1 LPRIFPILSLL
12 FAASALAESTTAPF
26 EEPRGEL
33 TLRQAMAAALLN
45 SPQLALYPWDL
56 RIAEARL
63 TQAGLRPNPEFSVE
77 VENIGLGGDGETT
90 ATTRTLGLGPDGI
103 FGDYEHE
110 TEGGSDSFSEAE
122 VTLSLSHTLELGG
135 KRAARMAAAERER
148 DVASWDY
155 EVARAEVAGEVLVR
169 FTEVLAIQARL
180 GQQKSLV
187 DLSEQFAANV
197 RGMVEAGSVS
207 PLEARRAEA
216 EVERARVQHQDLVRA
231 ADLARGHLA
240 ELWGSSQAQFTEA
253 SGDVIATEPLPALQ
267 SLLDER
273 EAHPMLKRWGAELAR
288 RDALLLVERKQRVPD
303 LTVRVGYRGTSG
315 DAPSARGLSAGN
327 DGIAGSRTSLD
338 GDGWE
343 NSVVLEASIPL
354 PLFHRNQG
362 AIAEAELMVGRLSDE
377 QRAWEKSL
385 ESALAA
391 RHRSASAA
399 LEKIDGLKAHV
410 LPELEATLALTREG
424 YELGKFDFLRVLDA
438 QRAVFEVRSEI
449 LDAQVDYH
457 LSRADLEQLTG
468 AAILAAD
475 NSHGVGMPETNK
487 ENDHE

>member
-1 LPRIFPILSLL
+1 MPRLLPYFLLL
-12 FAASALAESTTAPF
+12 FAASALAEEAVTPF
-26 EEPRGEL
+26 EEPQGPL
-33 TLRQAMAAALLN
+33 SLRQAMAAALLN

-56 RIAEARL
+56 RMADARL

-77 VENIGLGGDGETT
+77 VENIGLGGGGGTT
-90 ATTRTLGLGPDGI
+90 ATTRTLGLGPEGI
-103 FGDYEHE
+103 LGGFERE
-110 TEGGSDSFSEAE
+110 TEGGTGTFSEAE
-122 VTLSLSHTLELGG
+122 ITLSLSQTLELGG

-148 DVASWDY
+148 DVTSWDY
-155 EVARAEVAGEVLVR
+155 EVARAETAGEVLVR
-169 FTEVLAIQARL
+169 FTEVLAVQARL
-180 GQQKSLV
+180 GHQKTLV
-187 DLSEQFAANV
+187 ELSEQFAANV

-216 EVERARVQHQDLVRA
+216 EVERARVQHQELVRA
-231 ADLARGHLA
+231 VELARDHLA

-253 SGDVIATEPLPALQ
+253 SGDVTITEPLPALQ
-267 SLLDER
+267 ALLEER

-303 LTVRVGYRGTSG
+303 LTLRVGYRGTSL
-315 DAPSARGLSAGN
+315 DAPSSRSLSVSN
-327 DGIAGSRTSLD
+327 DGIAGARTSPD
-338 GDGWE
+338 GDDWE

-385 ESALAA
+385 ESALASQ
-391 RHRSASAA
+391 HGSASAA
-399 LEKIDGLKAHV
+399 LEKLDGLKVRV

-424 YELGKFDFLRVLDA
+424 YERGKFDFLRVLDA
-438 QRAVFEVRSEI
+438 QRAVFDVRSEI

-457 LSRADLEQLTG
+457 LARASLEQLTG

-475 NSHGVGMPETNK
+475 VSHTDVMPETQK
-487 ENDHE
+487 ENPHE